1 MPQDQAIERW
11 DLEAV
16 RAAFPILQTPL
27 SGGRRLTYLDTAASA
42 QKPRSVI
49 DAESEV
55 YESYYAN
62 AYRGVYEFGARIDEA
77 IEATRDCVREFIGAA
92 ESQEVVFT
100 RGTTES
106 LNVVASGWGRRFL
119 DEGDEIVVTLLE
131 HHANLVPWQQVALE
145 TGARLRY
152 IELTPEGRLDPES
165 IEQAFT
171 ERTRLL
177 AVTAMSNVLGT
188 EPPLAELCELAH
200 EYGALVVVDAA
211 QSVSHAPI
219 DVRRLGI
226 DFLAFSGHKLYG
238 PTGVGVLYGRRELL
252 EEMDPFIYGG
262 HMIETVERRRATWA
276 PLPAKFEGGTLPI
289 AQIIALK
296 VAIEFV
302 QELGL
307 AAIRHHEHEVLQYA
321 HQRLSEVP
329 GMRIHGPPPQE
340 KGPIVS
346 FTIDGAHAEDLA
358 NLLDLHG
365 VFVRHGHHCTMPLH
379 EWLNVPAT
387 VRASFGVYSGPDDVD
402 ALVEALLAARRRLR
416 LDRR

>member
-1 MPQDQAIERW
+1 MPHDGATESW

-16 RAAFPILQTPL
+16 RAAFPILQKPL

-42 QKPRSVI
+42 QKPQAVI
-49 DAESEV
+49 DAEREV
-55 YESYYAN
+55 YTSYYAN
-62 AYRGVYEFGARIDEA
+62 AYRGVYEFGARVDEE
-77 IEATRDCVREFIGAA
+77 IEATRERVRRFLGAA
-92 ESQEVVFT
+92 ETAEIVFT

-106 LNVVASGWGRRFL
+106 LNVVASGWARRFL

-131 HHANLVPWQQVALE
+131 HHANLVPWQQAALE
-145 TGARLRY
+145 TGARLRF
-152 IELTPEGRLDPES
+152 IELTPEGRLDADS
-165 IEQAFT
+165 IERAFT

-188 EPPLAELCELAH
+188 EPPLAELCAVAH

-211 QSVSHAPI
+211 QSVSHAPV
-219 DVRRLGI
+219 DVRRLGV

-252 EEMDPFIYGG
+252 EEMDPFVFGG
-262 HMIETVERRRATWA
+262 HMIEVVQRHRATWA

-296 VAIEFV
+296 EAIEFV
-302 QELGL
+302 ERLGL
-307 AAIRHHEHEVLQYA
+307 PSIRHHEHDVLRYA
-321 HQRLSEVP
+321 HRRLNEVP
-329 GMRIHGPPPQE
+329 GMRIYGPPPDE

-346 FTIDGAHAEDLA
+346 FTIEGAHAEDLA

-379 EWLNVPAT
+379 DWLDVPAT
-387 VRASFGVYSGPDDVD
+387 VRASFGVYSGYDDVD
-402 ALVEALLAARRRLR
+402 ALVEGLLAARRRLR
-416 LDRR
+416 LDR

>member
-1 MPQDQAIERW
+1 MAQEETAVGW

-16 RAAFPILQTPL
+16 RAAFPILAKPL
-27 SGGRRLTYLDTAASA
+27 SDGRRLTYLDTAASA
-42 QKPRSVI
+42 QKPQSVI
-49 DAESEV
+49 DAERAV
-55 YESYYAN
+55 YETYYAN

-77 IEATRDCVREFIGAA
+77 IEATRETVRRFIGAGEA
-92 ESQEVVFT
+92 EEIIFT

-188 EPPLAELCELAH
+188 EPPLAELCEVAH

-211 QSVSHAPI
+211 QSVSHSPI
-219 DVRRLGI
+219 DVQALGA

-238 PTGVGVLYGRRELL
+238 PTGVGVLWGRRELL
-252 EEMDPFIYGG
+252 EQMQPFVFGG
-262 HMIETVERRRATWA
+262 HMIEVVERHRATWA

-296 VAIEFV
+296 TAIEFV
-302 QELGL
+302 QGLGL
-307 AAIRHHEHEVLQYA
+307 SAIRRHEHEVLQYA
-321 HQRLSEVP
+321 HQRLREVP
-329 GMRIHGPPPQE
+329 GMRIYGPPVEE

-346 FTIDGAHAEDLA
+346 FTVDGAHAEDLA

-402 ALVEALLAARRRLR
+402 ALVEGLLAARRRLR